1 HHEDALVA
9 LHLAAE
15 RLVEGLGHRD
25 LAPGPRRR
33 LADLGVGRVHGRFHQ
48 LHGGLGARLRELDR
62 AVELELDRLLE
73 LLEAHRRRA
82 LLVHQTVA
90 AARAAM
96 DAPAV
101 VRELA
106 VESAYW
112 LFSQRKM
119 IGSAHTAARFSASW
133 TTPWLAPPSPKKA
146 MTTLSVF
153 LSFDASAA
161 PVPMGTPA
169 ATIP

>member
-1 HHEDALVA
+1 AEPARHAEDAADQADVLAHDEDAPVA

-62 AVELELDRLLE
+62 
-73 LLEAHRRRA
+73 
-82 LLVHQTVA
+82 
-90 AARAAM
+90 
-96 DAPAV
+96 
-101 VRELA
+101 A

-169 ATIP
+169 ATIPLQPRMFRSSAAMCIEPPRPRQ